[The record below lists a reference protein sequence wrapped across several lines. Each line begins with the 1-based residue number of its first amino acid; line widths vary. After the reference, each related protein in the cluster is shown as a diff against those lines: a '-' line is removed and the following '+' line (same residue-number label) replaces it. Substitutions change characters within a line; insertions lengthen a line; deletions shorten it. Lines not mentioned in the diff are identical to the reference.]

1 MKERVSGF
9 QGKYWQL
16 YQREVREQSK
26 NVMRETFLRIER
38 REISFE
44 DGMVFWESKERGC
57 EQRDVLRRGQAFEER
72 DRQMLIEWRTGE
84 VPCHYW
90 QNVEEMK
97 YYQKE
102 RKVKNWEQLF

>member
-1 MKERVSGF
+1 
-9 QGKYWQL
+9 
-16 YQREVREQSK
+16 
-26 NVMRETFLRIER
+26 
-38 REISFE
+38 
-44 DGMVFWESKERGC
+44 
-57 EQRDVLRRGQAFEER
+57 
-72 DRQMLIEWRTGE
+72 MLIEWRTGE